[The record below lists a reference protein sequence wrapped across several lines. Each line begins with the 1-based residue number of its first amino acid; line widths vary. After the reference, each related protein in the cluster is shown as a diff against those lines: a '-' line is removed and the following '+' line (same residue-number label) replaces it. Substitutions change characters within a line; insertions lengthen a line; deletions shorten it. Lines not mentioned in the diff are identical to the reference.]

1 MRGLLKLCGIVTGCL
16 LLAGARC
23 TSTQD
28 FTIITDVSSTRKISA
43 TRGNFDGN
51 LDAGDE
57 FGSAVTEIG
66 DLEGDGVTDLAV
78 GAPLDNDRGPGRGAV
93 WILFMDS
100 DGRVDMKTRIS
111 DKRGGLV
118 GDIDNNDRFGS
129 AVAGIGDLDGDGFLD
144 LAVGAPQD
152 DDGDTDRGAVWILF
166 LNADGTVRN
175 ERKISNRR
183 GGFSGD
189 LDDNDRFGGAVANI
203 GDLDGD
209 GVTDLAVGAIQD
221 DDGANNAGAV
231 WILFMRADGSVASNR
246 KISDTR
252 GGFEGD
258 LDSDDHF
265 GSAVAG
271 IGDLDNDGIPDI
283 AVGADQDDDG
293 GPDRGAVWVLF
304 MNRDGTVKSDRKISQ
319 NKGDFKGNLNDGD
332 RFGSAVSAL
341 DDLDRDGVIE
351 LAVGAEEED
360 AGGPNRGA
368 VWILFMDDS
377 GDVISET
384 RIASSEIKSDGG
396 LSDDDQFGSAVTAV
410 GDLDADGVPD
420 IAVGARKD
428 DDGGTD
434 TGALWILFMGRTERT
449 SEFVQDL
456 PPFLQLFFG
465 SPAGV
470 N

>member
-1 MRGLLKLCGIVTGCL
+1 
-16 LLAGARC
+16 
-23 TSTQD
+23 
-28 FTIITDVSSTRKISA
+28 
-43 TRGNFDGN
+43 
-51 LDAGDE
+51 
-57 FGSAVTEIG
+57 
-66 DLEGDGVTDLAV
+66 
-78 GAPLDNDRGPGRGAV
+78 
-93 WILFMDS
+93 
-100 DGRVDMKTRIS
+100 
-111 DKRGGLV
+111 
-118 GDIDNNDRFGS
+118 
-129 AVAGIGDLDGDGFLD
+129 
-144 LAVGAPQD
+144 
-152 DDGDTDRGAVWILF
+152 
-166 LNADGTVRN
+166 
-175 ERKISNRR
+175 
-183 GGFSGD
+183 
-189 LDDNDRFGGAVANI
+189 
-203 GDLDGD
+203 
-209 GVTDLAVGAIQD
+209 VGAIQD

-231 WILFMRADGSVASNR
+231 WILFMKADGSVASNR

-283 AVGADQDDDG
+283 AVGAEQDDDG

-332 RFGSAVSAL
+332 RFGSAVTAL
-341 DDLDRDGVIE
+341 EDLDRDGVLE

-368 VWILFMDDS
+368 VWILFMDDN

-384 RIASSEIKSDGG
+384 RIANSEIKSDGG

>member
-1 MRGLLKLCGIVTGCL
+1 
-16 LLAGARC
+16 
-23 TSTQD
+23 
-28 FTIITDVSSTRKISA
+28 
-43 TRGNFDGN
+43 
-51 LDAGDE
+51 
-57 FGSAVTEIG
+57 
-66 DLEGDGVTDLAV
+66 
-78 GAPLDNDRGPGRGAV
+78 
-93 WILFMDS
+93 MDS

-368 VWILFMDDS
+368 VWILFMDDN

-410 GDLDADGVPD
+410 ADLDADGVPD